1 MSTEEGKQNNNMTPQ
16 EAKAKE
22 LVNCMNDK
30 IISFENVRLRGEGFE
45 MSKQCALIAVNE
57 IIEALEA
64 FGYSNAMY
72 DDFATGQI
80 TSTDK
85 TCPTEFWLSVKEA
98 INKM

>member
-45 MSKQCALIAVNE
+45 MSKQCALIAVENMQENE
-57 IIEALEA
+57 MELL
-64 FGYSNAMY
+64 GYM
-72 DDFATGQI
+72 TGHMGGYTYREERKKHYQ
-80 TSTDK
+80 S
-85 TCPTEFWLSVKEA
+85 LKEE
-98 INKM
+98 IKKL